1 MEFTKPSEN
10 FFAFNNPYGAC
21 PTCSGSGFVEG
32 VSEDLVITQPHLSVY
47 EGVVN
52 CWRGEI
58 MKKFKEDFIEKAAD
72 TFPIHRPYNKL
83 TKEERDFLWNGNEDI
98 IGINKFFE
106 MLVAESYKI
115 QYRVML
121 SRYRGR
127 TTCPDCRG
135 TRLRKDAGYVK
146 INDMSIIDLSLMPID
161 ELIEFFDNIKLN
173 DYEKQVS
180 ERLIT
185 EIKQRLGYMFEVGLG
200 YLSLNRQSST
210 LSGGESQ
217 RIALATSLGSPLVGS
232 MYILDEP
239 SIGLHSRDTHNL
251 INVLNK
257 LRDAGNTVIV
267 VEHDEEIIKAADYIV
282 DIGPEAGRKGG
293 EVVFSGSFED
303 LLKNKTS
310 LTAKY
315 LNHELEI
322 PLPERRRKW
331 KESISIENCNEN
343 NLQDVSVQ
351 VPLKALTVVC
361 GISGSGK
368 TTLIKNI
375 FYNSIL
381 MNLGEVVEN
390 VPKASEAKGSLSLV
404 KSIQLIDQNPI
415 GRSSRSNPA
424 TYLGAFDDI
433 RNLFAAQPLAEKRNL
448 KAGYFSFNVDGGR
461 CEECKGEGTVTI
473 PMQFMA
479 DVILPCQAC
488 NSTRY
493 KEETLEIKYRS
504 KSISDILTMTI
515 EEAVEF
521 FSEDNQPLT
530 TRIVQKLESLIKVG
544 LGYLELGQSSISIS
558 GGEAQ
563 RVKLAY
569 YLTKGNNENS
579 TIFIFD
585 EPSTGLHFHDINKLN
600 IALQEL
606 VNIGHT
612 VIVIEHH
619 ADIIKVADW
628 IIELGP
634 QGGKNGG
641 NIIFFGTPEEMVKAK
656 DSQTGKYIKGKL

>member
-1 MEFTKPSEN
+1 
-10 FFAFNNPYGAC
+10 
-21 PTCSGSGFVEG
+21 
-32 VSEDLVITQPHLSVY
+32 
-47 EGVVN
+47 
-52 CWRGEI
+52 
-58 MKKFKEDFIEKAAD
+58 
-72 TFPIHRPYNKL
+72 
-83 TKEERDFLWNGNEDI
+83 
-98 IGINKFFE
+98 
-106 MLVAESYKI
+106 
-115 QYRVML
+115 ML